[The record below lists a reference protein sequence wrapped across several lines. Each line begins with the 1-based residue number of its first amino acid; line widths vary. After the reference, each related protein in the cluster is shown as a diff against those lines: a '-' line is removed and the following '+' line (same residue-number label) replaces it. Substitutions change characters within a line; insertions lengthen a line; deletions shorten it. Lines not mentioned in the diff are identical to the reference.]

1 VDIMTSQDR
10 QPAEAAH
17 SLGILPLVHAR
28 GRHAEI
34 GFQVGAQR
42 AAQVQHMVETYRR
55 LLRDERAELGVEDWT
70 HAVAIGRRYLPYVEE
85 SLPQYVEEMRGLAA
99 GAGVA
104 FEDVLVLNSIESI
117 TADRL
122 HLGCTSL
129 AVSGRGTD
137 DGAVLV
143 AHNEDWYPD
152 DIEDVFLVHAL
163 PEGEPPFLAVS
174 YGGLLPNIGFNAAGV
189 AQCCD
194 TVYATD
200 VRLGIPRTIVAR
212 HVLAATS
219 IDEAAEFAMHPRR
232 AAGYNHLLAAPDNQI
247 FNLEASA
254 TRAVRVPAV
263 DGIAAHTN
271 HYLSPAMIAVEVD
284 PETRLRS
291 RGRLDRAR
299 RRIEA
304 RAGRVDRA
312 ALVEVLSDHDG
323 FPYSICSHVL
333 DEPSPLDNQQTIA
346 SVVMDLTHRTMA
358 AGWGNPCQATFA
370 EFALPERW

>member
-1 VDIMTSQDR
+1 MTSQDR
-10 QPAEAAH
+10 RPAEAAQ

-28 GRHAEI
+28 GRHGEL
-34 GFQVGAQR
+34 GYQVGVDR
-42 AAQVQHMVETYRR
+42 ASQVRRMVETYRR
-55 LLRDERAELGVEDWT
+55 LLRDERTELGVEDWSQ
-70 HAVAIGRRYLPYVEE
+70 AVAIARRYLPFIEE
-85 SLPQYVEEMRGLAA
+85 GLPQYVEEMRGLAQ
-99 GAGVA
+99 GAAVA
-104 FEDVLVLNSIESI
+104 FEDILVLNSIESI

-129 AVSGRGTD
+129 AVSGRASA

-152 DIEDVFLVHAL
+152 DMEDVFLVHAR

-174 YGGLLPNIGFNAAGV
+174 YGGLLPNIGFNAAGI

-212 HVLAATS
+212 HVLTAGS
-219 IDEAAEFAMHPRR
+219 IEEAAEFAVNPHR
-232 AAGYNHLLAAPDNQI
+232 AAGYNHLLASAEGTI

-254 TRAVRVPAV
+254 ARSRRVPSA
-263 DGIAAHTN
+263 GGLTAHTN
-271 HYLSPAMIAVEVD
+271 HYLSPAMVSVEVE

-291 RGRLDRAR
+291 RARLTRAR
-299 RRIEA
+299 RRLEQEA
-304 RAGRVDRA
+304 GHIDEAGLMD
-312 ALVEVLSDHDG
+312 VLADHDG

-333 DEPSPLDNQQTIA
+333 EEPSPLDNQQTIA
-346 SVVMDLTHRTMA
+346 SLVMDLTHRTMT
-358 AGWGNPCQATFA
+358 AGWGNPCRATFA